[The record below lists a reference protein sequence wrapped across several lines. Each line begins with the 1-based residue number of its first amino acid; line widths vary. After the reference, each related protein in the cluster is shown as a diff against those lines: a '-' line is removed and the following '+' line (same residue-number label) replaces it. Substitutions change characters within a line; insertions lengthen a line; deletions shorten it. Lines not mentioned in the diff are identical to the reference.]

1 VSNFPKCA
9 LSAMPVRSAV
19 GAAKLVPVIGITA
32 PGDSERAIG
41 RALGVARSKRD
52 RLAVDRRADR

>member
-19 GAAKLVPVIGITA
+19 GAAKLVPVIGIAA
-32 PGDSERAIG
+32 PTRQ
-41 RALGVARSKRD
+41 
-52 RLAVDRRADR
+52 